1 VLAGLAAGHLATHL
15 IGWIS
20 WDGRS
25 LPLSGLWLS
34 AQEPLLVTGVF
45 ALALLAV
52 ALPVWRVMRLDVTL
66 LLQAPR

>member
-1 VLAGLAAGHLATHL
+1 
-15 IGWIS
+15 
-20 WDGRS
+20 
-25 LPLSGLWLS
+25 LSGLWLS